1 LLSVRPEDFVCT
13 TEPADQKN
21 YSVLM
26 VVLNVLLVVVVL
38 LICGTVLLIMRHRGL
53 IYCTPKKTVGNY
65 SPVIEPNRAELEWDD
80 KDLEHIW
87 STSGTRREF

>member
-1 LLSVRPEDFVCT
+1 MCT
-13 TEPADQKN
+13 NEPANPTN
-21 YSVLM
+21 YSALM
-26 VVLNVLLVVVVL
+26 VVLNVLLIVAVL
-38 LICGTVLLIMRHRGL
+38 VICGIVLFIMRHRGL

-87 STSGTRREF
+87 STSGNRREF